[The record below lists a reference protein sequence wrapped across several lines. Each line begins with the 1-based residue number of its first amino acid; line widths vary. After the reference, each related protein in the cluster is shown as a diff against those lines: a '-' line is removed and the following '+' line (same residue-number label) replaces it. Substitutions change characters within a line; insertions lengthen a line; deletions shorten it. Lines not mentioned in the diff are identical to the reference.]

1 MDVDRRLARKAAAGA
16 STLSGPVTERGS
28 VGMMSAAHPELE
40 QRRNAPQ
47 PLRDR
52 DGVRTAPYD
61 EQHASPISGL
71 PPFGL
76 RDLGSE
82 RDALD
87 LLVWYWGRRGG
98 PVRLT
103 YDIVRE
109 LRRRNDVRLS
119 LSLSRQ
125 SELFQETS
133 QLAAAA
139 CHVDTYSGPASAV
152 MSALRLPL
160 LYAHS
165 ARFVRQNQIR
175 VALCMMRHTWSSAIF
190 PALRRGG
197 ARVLLVLHDATPHP
211 GEEYPLWRQQ
221 WSRDLAATDGLV
233 VLSEHVFNAAVRIY
247 RYPEERIWF
256 APHLSL
262 SFTEPASSPREL
274 PRERPIRLLF
284 FGRLL
289 PYKGLDLLASAF
301 QQVARDW
308 PIELRVVGNGPHAAL
323 EVLRGLPR
331 VQIERRWIPEH
342 EIGDI
347 LRQADILVAP
357 YRESSQSGI
366 VPSAY
371 AAGVPVVVTP
381 VGGLVEQ
388 VRDGTTGLIAPRAD
402 AAGLAETIIRLI
414 SDPGLY
420 RRCSAG
426 SLAVSQGDLSAAT
439 VADRLIAAA
448 HVVSNLPPRA

>member
-16 STLSGPVTERGS
+16 FRFGASATEPES
-28 VGMMSAAHPELE
+28 IAAMNAARPDLE
-40 QRRNAPQ
+40 QRRRGSL
-47 PLRDR
+47 PLLDR
-52 DGVRTAPYD
+52 DGEPRALYGEEKTSPSL
-61 EQHASPISGL
+61 ELPASSPG
-71 PPFGL
+71 
-76 RDLGSE
+76 DLGSE
-82 RDALD
+82 PNALD

-103 YDIVRE
+103 YDIARE
-109 LRRRNDVRLS
+109 LRQRNDVRLS

-125 SELFQETS
+125 SELFQETA
-133 QLAAAA
+133 QLAAAGY
-139 CHVDTYSGPASAV
+139 HVDTYSGPASALIG
-152 MSALRLPL
+152 AFRLPF
-160 LYAHS
+160 LYAH
-165 ARFVRQNQIR
+165 ATRFVRQRQIR

-190 PALRRGG
+190 PALRRAG

-233 VLSEHVFNAAVRIY
+233 VLSEHVFNSVVRIY
-247 RYPEERIWF
+247 HYPEERIWF

-262 SFTEPASSPREL
+262 SFAEPVCLPREL

-289 PYKGLDLLASAF
+289 PYKGLDLLADAF
-301 QQVARDW
+301 RRVIPDW
-308 PIELRVVGNGPHAAL
+308 PVELQVVGDGPHAAL
-323 EVLRGLPR
+323 EALRGLPR
-331 VQIERRWIPEH
+331 VQIDQRWIPEN
-342 EIGDI
+342 EIGAI

-381 VGGLVEQ
+381 VGGLLEQ
-388 VRDGTTGLIAPRAD
+388 VQDGMTGLIAPRAD
-402 AAGLAETIIRLI
+402 GAGLAETIIRLI
-414 SDPGLY
+414 SDPVLY
-420 RRCSAG
+420 RRCSTG
-426 SLAVSQGDLSAAT
+426 CLAMSQSDLSAAT

-448 HVVSNLPPRA
+448 QAVSNLPPRV